1 MTATATST
9 LRRCVIKMLG
19 MRNTVT
25 ITENIDKTNIVYSV
39 LPFESVETSFSY
51 MIQRLQKERTRMPRT
66 IIYCQTQDKCAQLY
80 LLMKFLLKEERVEP
94 VGAPDLPE
102 FRLFDY
108 FTSAIHTSVKDGILK
123 AFVQP
128 TSPLRIVIATI
139 AFGMGV
145 DTPNIRYVVHWGPP
159 EDTEQYVQA
168 TGRAGRDGQVS
179 YAVMLFNKGLK
190 RHVDESMVKYC
201 ENNNI
206 CRRKALFNDFD
217 TYTCAPQ
224 TQGCMCCDLCSITC
238 VCGNCKHQE
247 LFK

>member
-1 MTATATST
+1 MTATATSM

-25 ITENIDKTNIVYSV
+25 ITENIDKINIVYSV

-123 AFVQP
+123 AFVRP
-128 TSPLRIVIATI
+128 TSPLCIVIATI

-145 DTPNIRYVVHWGPP
+145 NTPNIRYVVHWGPP
-159 EDTEQYVQA
+159 ERIQNNMCRPLEE
-168 TGRAGRDGQVS
+168 RA
-179 YAVMLFNKGLK
+179 
-190 RHVDESMVKYC
+190 EMVKF
-201 ENNNI
+201 
-206 CRRKALFNDFD
+206 LM
-217 TYTCAPQ
+217 Q
-224 TQGCMCCDLCSITC
+224 
-238 VCGNCKHQE
+238 
-247 LFK
+247 